1 MADAK
6 SKAKTL
12 AAAAGLTLGAVQS
25 VSENSSSPTPIPF
38 GAKTAPGEHPD
49 RAGNPGNRR
58 IRDGRLRDLLTGGAQ
73 IRA

>member
-38 GAKTAPGEHPD
+38 GAKTAPASTPIE
-49 RAGNPGNRR
+49 PGTQETDASVTVVYA
-58 IRDGRLRDLLTGGAQ
+58 IS
-73 IRA
+73 